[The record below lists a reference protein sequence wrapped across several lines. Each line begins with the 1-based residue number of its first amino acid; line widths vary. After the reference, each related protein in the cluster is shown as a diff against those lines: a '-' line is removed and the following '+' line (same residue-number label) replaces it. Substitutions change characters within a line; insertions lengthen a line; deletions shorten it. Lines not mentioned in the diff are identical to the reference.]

1 MRGEPREVL
10 ICENRLFVYA
20 YFISNEMRS
29 ICELWIVSVCV
40 GGRRHMSEIE
50 RHRFVLQLVRT
61 HSAQY
66 LIWFIGLTQ
75 SSRRRLLRC
84 THCRRPSCCYRHTM
98 LPSSER
104 YAYPLVV
111 NWISS
116 ETVGQSMCRSMFGNW
131 RCSHFIKIRQILASL
146 RRTEGT
152 WILLIFP
159 KFCFNFWFFL
169 VHRRRSGNS
178 FEVQFQSSLNMILPF
193 NFLRVSAAQNKKKT
207 DSNFF
212 DFEQDDLCARDG
224 IVRRSVLTAH
234 KFQVFLSAF
243 DRLSFLRTQHN
254 SMPSVAL
261 SNWRSLVR
269 LALAA
274 WRSRRNCDSKTESL
288 VRWHFEFNSSFD
300 AYFSRVNA
308 KGLTKR
314 TVMPF
319 DAFQRLF
326 MFASSLNKTE
336 NVRCNLWREKKSG
349 QKTMDERS
357 QWTLEC
363 RIRLTSGPFQLFYL
377 CRMNNCKLCMHV
389 RSMSVRHFHFFFAF
403 FRFVDE
409 SADGKR
415 KQKKKNYAKW
425 KRFRVSCAN
434 DAT

>member
-159 KFCFNFWFFL
+159 KFCFNFWFFSSIAAAL
-169 VHRRRSGNS
+169 VIPLKCS
-178 FEVQFQSSLNMILPF
+178 FSHPWIWFCLSIFCGFRQHKIKKKLIRISSTLSKMIYARETELCVVQFWQLINSKYFFQLL
-193 NFLRVSAAQNKKKT
+193 T
-207 DSNFF
+207 DYRF
-212 DFEQDDLCARDG
+212 C
-224 IVRRSVLTAH
+224 VRNTIQCL
-234 KFQVFLSAF
+234 
-243 DRLSFLRTQHN
+243 
-254 SMPSVAL
+254 
-261 SNWRSLVR
+261 
-269 LALAA
+269 
-274 WRSRRNCDSKTESL
+274 RSRSRTEEVLCDWLWLLEGL
-288 VRWHFEFNSSFD
+288 VETATAKQSRWSVDISNSI
-300 AYFSRVNA
+300 RH
-308 KGLTKR
+308 LT
-314 TVMPF
+314 P
-319 DAFQRLF
+319 
-326 MFASSLNKTE
+326 
-336 NVRCNLWREKKSG
+336 
-349 QKTMDERS
+349 
-357 QWTLEC
+357 
-363 RIRLTSGPFQLFYL
+363 I
-377 CRMNNCKLCMHV
+377 
-389 RSMSVRHFHFFFAF
+389 
-403 FRFVDE
+403 
-409 SADGKR
+409 
-415 KQKKKNYAKW
+415 
-425 KRFRVSCAN
+425 FRVSTQK
-434 DAT
+434 D